1 MGKRIGLRMTAALLA
16 VFTLLTLPQRIVA
29 DPVEPPKET
38 SLYSKA
44 CVLMDGESGRV
55 LYGKNEALALANAS
69 TTKILTAIVCLEQ
82 AELTDVVTASKKA
95 ASQPKVHLGMREGE
109 QFYVQDLLYAMM
121 LESFNDCAMA
131 LAEHVGGSMEGFA
144 ALLNE
149 KAAQIGCT
157 DTYFITPNG
166 LDAEDDKGFHHTT
179 ATDLARLMKY
189 CCWDSPKAAEFLRIT
204 QTASHSFTNLSGK
217 SYAVSNKNAFLS
229 MMPEAISGKT
239 GFTSAAGYCYVGAIE
254 SEGRR
259 YTIALLACGWPNHK
273 TYKWSDAKTLF
284 RYGME
289 HYRIEEIAFPENTY
303 SVEVINGKR
312 ADAALAD
319 WGRPVVLTAGMEL
332 PEAVQAYLL
341 SEEEAF
347 SYELELPGQVCRAVN
362 AGDIVGKMQCY
373 LNGECVA
380 EVEICL
386 NEGSGQW
393 DFRGLLSCFW
403 NAYFTM

>member
-1 MGKRIGLRMTAALLA
+1 MTAALLA
-16 VFTLLTLPQRIVA
+16 VFTLLTLPQYVVA

-82 AELTDVVTASKKA
+82 TELTDVVTASKKA

-131 LAEHVGGSMEGFA
+131 LAEHAGGSMEGFA

-303 SVEVINGKR
+303 SVEVVNGKR

-362 AGDIVGKMQCY
+362 AGDIVGKMQCC

-403 NAYFTM
+403 TAYFTM